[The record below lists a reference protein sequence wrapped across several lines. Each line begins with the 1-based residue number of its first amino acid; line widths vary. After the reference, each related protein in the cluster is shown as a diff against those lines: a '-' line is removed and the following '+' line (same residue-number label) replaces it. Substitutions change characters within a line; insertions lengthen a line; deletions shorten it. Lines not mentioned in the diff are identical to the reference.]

1 VTAAQP
7 KVIERAS
14 IARGVTQFNNSPVS
28 LHHADRAP
36 GMSLNPSPPRFG
48 HTDSGLSADLMNL
61 STSMPMA
68 MESLDV
74 AWSPALA
81 DEIGWDWG
89 DFLPL
94 FSEPPI

>member
-1 VTAAQP
+1 MTAAQP
-7 KVIERAS
+7 KVTERS
-14 IARGVTQFNNSPVS
+14 FIARPASQFNNSPVS
-28 LHHADRAP
+28 SDHVYRAP
-36 GMSLNPSPPRFG
+36 GSLNPSPPGFG
-48 HTDSGLSADLMNL
+48 QVYGGLSADLVNL
-61 STSMPMA
+61 STSMPMP